1 MVVIELQEQIK
12 WVSSHILAII
22 GIILLAI
29 IVEYIGEQIIKV
41 VIRRVIHGRHFV
53 RANQSMMD
61 VKKRQDTIISVSII
75 VWKII
80 IIGGAGLALF
90 TTIFPQINLLPILAS
105 AGVISAIIGFGAQSV
120 IRDFISGAFI
130 IIENQFRV
138 GDDVEIDG
146 AVGKVE
152 HITLRST
159 VVRDDAGNVHYIA
172 NGNVF
177 HTINK
182 TMGYSK
188 VYFTLSVS
196 PETDIDKLSD
206 IIEKIGSKIASEE
219 KWQKKII
226 EPPTFLN
233 LGAFSDSALEV
244 RVTGKTQPGDQFA
257 VTTEFKKRL
266 LAELKKHSDI
276 KLSQYQ
282 DLSSLGSKK

>member
-1 MVVIELQEQIK
+1 MVIELQEQIK
-12 WVSSHILAII
+12 WLSTNILAII
-22 GIILLAI
+22 GIIIVAF
-29 IVEYIGEQIIKV
+29 IVEYIGEQIIKI

-53 RANQSMMD
+53 RANQSIMD

-75 VWKII
+75 VWKVV
-80 IIGGAGLALF
+80 IIGGAGLAVF
-90 TTIFPQINLLPILAS
+90 TTIFPQINLVPILAS

-188 VYFTLSVS
+188 VYFTLSVT
-196 PETDIDKLSD
+196 PETDIDTLAN
-206 IIEKIGSKIASEE
+206 IIEKVGTKIASEE

-226 EPPTFLN
+226 EPPKFLN

-244 RVTGKTQPGDQFA
+244 RVAGKTQPGDQFA